1 MKGLTDMNTNRPNST
16 ILKSVSKPGRYSGG
30 EYGEVIKDKTNVKAR
45 FAFCF
50 PDTYEI
56 GMSNLGMRL
65 LYGSLNEHPD
75 IWCERAFDPWVDMQE
90 EMKRHDLPLVA
101 LESKDPLSEFD
112 FLGFTLQYEMS
123 YTNVLN
129 MLDLAHIPLR
139 ASERGEDDPLVIGGG
154 PCAYNPEPIAPFFDL
169 FNIGEGENMLPDIVR
184 LFIRMKDEGRYT
196 RESFLLEAARTIPG
210 VYVPSL
216 YEVTYKE
223 DGTIKAYTPLFEGVP
238 AKVQKQIVRDLDQVY
253 FPDKVVMP
261 YIETV
266 HDRIM
271 LEVYRGCIRGCRF
284 CQAGMIYRPV
294 REKTP
299 DVLNK
304 QAKCL
309 YNSTGY
315 EEMSLSSLSI
325 SDYTQLEPL
334 CDKLLSWTD
343 NNMVSLSLP
352 SLRVDNFSQEL
363 MKRIESVR
371 SSSLTFAPEAGTQ
384 RLRDVINKNV
394 CEEDVL
400 RTMRVAFDAGKSA
413 VKLYFMEGLPTE
425 TLEDLDGI
433 AKLAE
438 TVVEEYYKNPKRNKS
453 RQVTVTVSVSCFI
466 PKPFTAFQ
474 WEAQDSMELL
484 AEKQKYLA
492 SKITNR
498 HVRYQHHNAEVSRIE
513 AVLAR
518 GDRRLADA
526 LELACREGFRFD
538 SWDEY
543 FDYGKWM
550 SVLERTGVDPA
561 FYANRAF
568 GLDEILPWD
577 IIDCGVTKEFFL
589 REREHAYNASTT
601 PNCREK
607 CSGCGANCLGGER
620 AVCPSVKKHEP
631 ELPSVLPMPE
641 IPNRQ
646 ETFAQWKLLETPKT
660 LRIKFR
666 KVGSLQYISHLDLQ
680 RTFARVLMR
689 ADVPMWYTKGF
700 NPHAKVIFGL
710 PLSVGTESECEFIDL
725 KLDRDISPAELRDRL
740 NAELTDEMRVTE
752 AYEPTTKF
760 TDIGWAKYE
769 MELHFAGADGEM
781 AKRMQ
786 SLFETSPLCMVK
798 KTKSGDKEI
807 DLIPLIRRI
816 KVTDRGDETLHISAV
831 LSASSSGDYL
841 NPEMLISAAKRE
853 LGILTGDPAKEEYSI
868 LRTHVYLS
876 DGESEFR

>member
-1 MKGLTDMNTNRPNST
+1 MKSNHPNST
-16 ILKSVSKPGRYSGG
+16 ILKSVSKPGRYAGG
-30 EYGEVIKDKTNVKAR
+30 EYGEVLKDKSKVKAR

-65 LYGSLNEHPD
+65 LYGSLNEDPD

-90 EMKRHDLPLVA
+90 QMRLHDLPLVA
-101 LESKDPLSEFD
+101 LESKDPLSCFD

-129 MLDLAHIPLR
+129 MLDLAKIPLR
-139 ASERGEDDPLVIGGG
+139 ASQRGESDPIVIGGG
-154 PCAYNPEPIAPFFDL
+154 PCAYNPEPVADFFDL

-184 LFIRMKDEGRYT
+184 LYIRMKDEGRYT
-196 RESFLLEAARTIPG
+196 RQAFLHEAARTIPG

-216 YEVTYKE
+216 YEVSYKA
-223 DGTIKAYTPLFEGVP
+223 DGTINAYTPIYDDIP
-238 AKVQKQIVRDLDQVY
+238 TKVQKQIIRDLDQVY
-253 FPDKVVMP
+253 FPDRVVMP

-299 DVLNK
+299 DILND

-334 CDKLLSWTD
+334 CDKLLLWTD
-343 NNMVSLSLP
+343 ENMVSLSLP

-363 MKRIESVR
+363 MKRIDSVR

-400 RTMRVAFDAGKSA
+400 RTMKVAFDAGKNA

-425 TLEDLDGI
+425 TPEDLDGI

-438 TVVEEYYKNPKRNKS
+438 TVVDSYYQNPKRNKS
-453 RQVTVTVSVSCFI
+453 RQVQVTVSVSCFI
-466 PKPFTAFQ
+466 PKPFTPFQ
-474 WEAQDSMELL
+474 WEAQDTMEQLV
-484 AEKQKYLA
+484 EKQQYL
-492 SKITNR
+492 KTRITNR

-543 FDYGKWM
+543 FNYANWM
-550 SVLERTGVDPA
+550 SVFERTGIDPA

-577 IIDCGVTKEFFL
+577 IIDCGVSKEFFL
-589 REREHAYNASTT
+589 RERAKAYQAATT
-601 PNCREK
+601 PNCREQ
-607 CSGCGANCLGGER
+607 CSGCGANKLGGVR
-620 AVCPSVKKHEP
+620 AVCPHVANAEAEK
-631 ELPSVLPMPE
+631 PSALTIPK
-641 IPNRQ
+641 IPNRSD
-646 ETFAQWKLLETPKT
+646 TLSQWKKLDTPKT

-689 ADVPMWYTKGF
+689 ADIPMWYTQGF

-710 PLSVGTESECEFIDL
+710 PLSVGTESECEMIDL
-725 KLDRDISPAELRDRL
+725 RLDRDISPSELRDRL
-740 NAELTDEMRVTE
+740 NGELTEEMRVE
-752 AYEPTTKF
+752 EVYEPTTKF
-760 TDIGWAKYE
+760 ADIGWAKYE
-769 MELHFAGADGEM
+769 MNLKFEGACEEKANELQ
-781 AKRMQ
+781 K
-786 SLFETSPLCMVK
+786 LFETSPLTMTK
-798 KTKSGDKEI
+798 KTKSGEKEI
-807 DLIPLIRRI
+807 DLIPLIQKIR
-816 KVTDRGDETLHISAV
+816 VTYNPDRAGQIHISAV
-831 LSASSSGDYL
+831 LSASGSEYL
-841 NPEMLISAAKRE
+841 NPEMLITAAKRE
-853 LGILTGDPAKEEYSI
+853 CGILSGDPAKEEYSI
-868 LRTHVYLS
+868 LRTHVYAA
-876 DGESEFR
+876 DGVKEFR